1 MAWSAAFVAALN
13 DRTATPTFHL
23 GVVSGFSGLP
33 GRWDVQTHRDV
44 AGWGVIEG
52 VQVQGAG
59 LQLLDWTCSFGGFS
73 VTIATDNP
81 HVLLTQIVKG
91 QIVALSAKF
100 ASTSA
105 EPIAVGM
112 VRNVS
117 GMGGRYTIE
126 CSDFLSALGSRNTQT
141 AAELAL
147 FSGLDDETTLGAD
160 YTAGD
165 ATITVASTTGFDRED
180 GGSGLIWIHPSGV
193 PGDDSFALTYTGKTG
208 TTFTGCSAAGVAG
221 TTATNVASG
230 GAVTEGAWIDDHP
243 IHMALKVLTS
253 TGTAAANGAY
263 DTLPRTWAYGIPQAY
278 VDAADAATY
287 VVLSTPA
294 SGSDDWHFAVGTPQT
309 DGFGWLQQ
317 VLYLGGFFLVPL
329 QGGISVRCIAD
340 PEDMREEAHIYS
352 RDIEE
357 IEEWMAYDPDYAA
370 EVNSITIQSSS
381 GGLATGD
388 DPSGKVASLPAELGA
403 TVDVSSLV
411 FANETAIRTEVANR
425 MVPWLAR
432 IPERMVVRCAGRRM
446 AALAPGDRVSVTTD
460 LATGRLESTK
470 RGYDRRAA
478 LVTRVD
484 PDWMRGAVRVH
495 LAILP
500 TFTDALVS

>member
-23 GVVSGFSGLP
+23 GVISGFSGMP
-33 GRWDVQTHRDV
+33 GRWDVQTHRDIS
-44 AGWGVIEG
+44 GWGIIEG

-73 VTIATDNP
+73 VQIATDNP

-100 ASTSA
+100 PGTSA

-117 GMGGRYTIE
+117 GVGGRYTIE

-141 AAELAL
+141 ASELAL
-147 FSGLDDETTLGAD
+147 FSGIQNSTTLTAD

-165 ATITVASTTGFDRED
+165 ATINVADTTGFDRED
-180 GGSGLIWIHPSGV
+180 SGSGLIWIHPSGV
-193 PGDDSFALTYTGKTG
+193 YGEDSFAITYTGKTG

-221 TTATNVASG
+221 TTAANVSAS
-230 GAVTEGAWIDDHP
+230 ASESITEGAWIDDHP

-253 TGTAAANGAY
+253 TGTAAANGSY

-357 IEEWMAYDPDYAA
+357 IEEWMAYDPDYQV
-370 EVNSITIQSSS
+370 EYGTVTIQSDS
-381 GGLATGD
+381 GSYASPDSAYVG
-388 DPSGKVASLPAELGA
+388 SLPAEEGT

-411 FANETAIRTEVANR
+411 FANETAIRNEVANR
-425 MVPWLAR
+425 IVPWLAR

-446 AALAPGDRVSVTTD
+446 AALAPGDRVSITTD
-460 LATGRLESTK
+460 LVTGRLESTK

-484 PDWMRGAVRVH
+484 PDWMRGAVRLH

-500 TFTDALVS
+500 TFADALVS